1 MGIKYDQ
8 NLLVKGFIAAL
19 QGQSQFDNIEI
30 QSITCKVESLVR
42 EKQDK
47 LRAQMDDENKAKGS
61 EFLRNDARRADI
73 FITDSRLQY

>member
-1 MGIKYDQ
+1 MDIKYDQ

-19 QGQSQFDNIEI
+19 QDQSQFDNIEI
-30 QSITCKVESLVR
+30 QSITRKVESFVR

>member
-19 QGQSQFDNIEI
+19 QGQSQFDNTEI